1 MPAKQVKRETPN
13 LKYRPNVAA
22 IIRRADGKIFLGER
36 LEVPG
41 CWQFPQGG
49 VKNLETAEEALAREI
64 LEETSL
70 QPHQYCLVE
79 KRGPY
84 RYLFPNGR
92 SKEGFRGQE
101 QTYFLVDLTE
111 SHSSTHLVIDRRE
124 FGDSRWIDPDEFQLH
139 WIPEFKRAVYRQ
151 VFRDFFGI
159 TL

>member
-1 MPAKQVKRETPN
+1 VKRETASVM
-13 LKYRPNVAA
+13 YRPNVAA

-36 LEVPG
+36 LDVPG

-49 VKNLETAEEALAREI
+49 VKNLEMAEEALAREI

-70 QPHQYCLVE
+70 QPHQYRLVE
-79 KRGPY
+79 KKGPY

-101 QTYFLVDLTE
+101 QTYFLVNLTE
-111 SHSSTHLVIDRRE
+111 GKSSTCLVIDRRE

-159 TL
+159 AL

>member
-1 MPAKQVKRETPN
+1 M
-13 LKYRPNVAA
+13 YRPNVAA

-36 LEVPG
+36 LDVPG

-49 VKNLETAEEALAREI
+49 VKYLEMAEEALAREV

-70 QPHQYCLVE
+70 QPHQYCVVK

-84 RYLFPNGR
+84 HYLFPKGR

-111 SHSSTHLVIDRRE
+111 GNSLTRLVIDRRE
-124 FGDSRWIDPDEFQLH
+124 FGDSRWINPNEFQLH

-159 TL
+159 AL